1 MGLPAKLTE
10 RQIKFA
16 ELLVYNEGRKS
27 PAECARESGYTSRPR
42 QAASEL
48 RNPRI
53 SPLVVRYIGELR
65 AEVQEKY
72 GINFERHITELAKI
86 KEDALKKGAWSAAV
100 NAEVARG
107 KAGGLYIEQKII
119 KTGKLEDLTEL
130 ELETRMKHIIQEYAP
145 ILDAK
150 PIEELKKEV
159 KAMKPVLESK
169 DTTAPLRPLKQIAPD
184 LPIDQD

>member
-1 MGLPAKLTE
+1 MSFVITAHRRIMGVPAKLTE

-27 PAECARESGYTSRPR
+27 PAECAREAGYPSRPR

-86 KEDALKKGAWSAAV
+86 REDALKKGAWSAAV

-107 KAGGLYIEQKII
+107 KAAGL
-119 KTGKLEDLTEL
+119 
-130 ELETRMKHIIQEYAP
+130 
-145 ILDAK
+145 
-150 PIEELKKEV
+150 
-159 KAMKPVLESK
+159 
-169 DTTAPLRPLKQIAPD
+169 
-184 LPIDQD
+184 